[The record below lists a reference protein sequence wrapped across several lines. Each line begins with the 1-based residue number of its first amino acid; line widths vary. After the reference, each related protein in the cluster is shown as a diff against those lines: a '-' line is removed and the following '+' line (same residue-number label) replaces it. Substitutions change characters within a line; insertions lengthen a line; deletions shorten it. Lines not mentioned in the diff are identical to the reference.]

1 MGLTDRRQLVGKLSI
16 FSACSFSQ
24 MAYDH
29 GCPLIKSALAMEF
42 ASVKTKEIRDFLRAT
57 EMLLSLL
64 RRAEEGQLP
73 KHELLMIQ
81 TYIASLKAHLLEVE
95 NSELV
100 QRTKSSISAS

>member
-1 MGLTDRRQLVGKLSI
+1 
-16 FSACSFSQ
+16 
-24 MAYDH
+24 
-29 GCPLIKSALAMEF
+29 MEF

-64 RRAEEGQLP
+64 RRAEDGQVS

-100 QRTKSSISAS
+100 QRAKTSISAS